1 MMKKFEP
8 KTLDKLQNAIVNGK
22 DWNSILQSFA
32 KNVSTNQDWSNMSDK
47 HATENQGKNAVDAY
61 N

>member
-8 KTLDKLQNAIVNGK
+8 KTLDKLQNAIMNEK

-47 HATENQGKNAVDAY
+47 QATENQGKIVVYAY

>member
-1 MMKKFEP
+1 MKKFEP
-8 KTLDKLQNAIVNGK
+8 KTLDKLQNAIMNEK

-47 HATENQGKNAVDAY
+47 QATENQGKIVVYAY

>member
-1 MMKKFEP
+1 MNP

-32 KNVSTNQDWSNMSDK
+32 KNVSSNQGCSNMSGK
-47 HATENQGKNAVDAY
+47 HATENQGKNAVYAY
-61 N
+61 K